1 MVEAFVTL
9 LEYHVTPAVFSPCSG
24 LSSIFAGL
32 AGSLPPTTYAKNN
45 GVLALSN
52 VASRQAG
59 FACAGL
65 TLFLGIFAKFGGW
78 VLSIPNCILG
88 GAFVYL
94 FAAVITSGIKVD
106 SWEGSNK

>member
-1 MVEAFVTL
+1 L
-9 LEYHVTPAVFSPCSG
+9 LVATRQAVFTLTIVRPASPHPG

-59 FACAGL
+59 FACAGW

-94 FAAVITSGIKVD
+94 FAAVITSGIKVGG
-106 SWEGSNK
+106 EGSK